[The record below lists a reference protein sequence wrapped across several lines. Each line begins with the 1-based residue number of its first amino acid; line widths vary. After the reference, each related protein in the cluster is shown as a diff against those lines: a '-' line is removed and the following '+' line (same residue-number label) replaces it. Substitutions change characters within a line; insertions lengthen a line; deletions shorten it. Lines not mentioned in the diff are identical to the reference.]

1 MNKCILYKSITMV
14 DLLNCNIDTL
24 TRYSNNFTLIK
35 TVEKL
40 TVYKNLFTRRLRK
53 ANSRKYLLD
62 RAINY
67 FGYLVDDWDV
77 LPIEIKSKIFS
88 YFNKKDLNYLLK

>member
-1 MNKCILYKSITMV
+1 MV

-40 TVYKNLFTRRLRK
+40 TVYKNL
-53 ANSRKYLLD
+53 Y
-62 RAINY
+62 Y
-67 FGYLVDDWDV
+67 
-77 LPIEIKSKIFS
+77 
-88 YFNKKDLNYLLK
+88 